1 MISKERVL
9 DVLQKTGVLLEGHF
23 LLTSGRHSDRYLQ
36 CARVFQYPDYAEEF
50 CQALA
55 AMFKEEQVDVC
66 IGPALGG
73 VVIAYETA
81 RACKTRGIFAE
92 RDQAGLMTLRRGFSI
107 EAGERVLVLEDVVTT
122 GGSVREVIALIRE
135 LGGNVVGVASIVDRS
150 NGKVD
155 FGVPYQALI
164 RLDVASY
171 DAEDCPL
178 CKQGTPAVKPGSR
191 K

>member
-1 MISKERVL
+1 MISEERVL
-9 DVLQKTGVLLEGHF
+9 EVLQKTGVLLEGHF

-36 CARVFQYPDYAEEF
+36 CARVLQYPDYAEEF

-55 AMFKEEQVDVC
+55 AFFQDEQVDVC

-73 VVIAYETA
+73 VVIAYEAA

-92 RDQAGLMTLRRGFSI
+92 RDQDGVMTLRRGFSI
-107 EAGERVLVLEDVVTT
+107 ETGERVLVLEDVVTT
-122 GGSVREVIALIRE
+122 GGSVREVIELVHE
-135 LGGNVVGVASIVDRS
+135 LGGEVVGVASIVDRS

-155 FGVPYQALI
+155 FGVPYQSLI
-164 RLDVASY
+164 RLDVVSY
-171 DAEDCPL
+171 NPDECPL
-178 CKQGTPAVKPGSR
+178 CQQGTPAIKPGSR